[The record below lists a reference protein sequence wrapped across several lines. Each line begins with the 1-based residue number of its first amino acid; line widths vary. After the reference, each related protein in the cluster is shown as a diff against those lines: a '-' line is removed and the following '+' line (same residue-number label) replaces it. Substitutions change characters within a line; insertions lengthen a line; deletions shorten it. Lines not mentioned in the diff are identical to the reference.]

1 MLRRNFAGGLRC
13 RAIGGLRWA
22 LSLAVLLLALNAAV
36 GVAAQDAWPT
46 SLTSEQLADHSFTRG
61 PGFYLALYKIFLLL
75 LVFWMWVK
83 SADWVSR
90 DSLEMGDAIGM
101 PAKIWN
107 PIMVFSFLVAFV
119 ILGLGIPIFFAGFAV
134 VLLAYA
140 APFIAY
146 VVQRNGKVTEEK
158 KVFTR
163 EHLKNWFSNLGKRR
177 PREVE
182 VKHAWML
189 GPPVE
194 LNPVGPLQMENQA
207 ALIEARQSPAYVPVK
222 FLLADALTQRADKI
236 MLDYTA
242 DAVGIRYQIDGIW
255 HNAMPKV
262 REMKKSEEGPS
273 VDRPLGDMML
283 AVMKRVCH
291 LNMQERRARQEGKMR
306 VEFNGHKFD
315 TVLLSQGT
323 PTGERVVLSNT
334 FVTKHVNKLEDL
346 GMRDKLRE
354 QLKDIIGPGA
364 TGIVVFSSLP
374 GDGLSSSWQ
383 ASLRSTDRLMRD
395 FITVEEVGK
404 HEPDVENVDVQKFNA
419 STGETPHGIL
429 PKLILRQPEVICM
442 PELTP
447 AHAEALGLICK
458 WLSDEGKFSIV
469 SLRGKEASDTLVRLM
484 ALGTPPEV
492 LAPHMRAVIYVRL
505 IRKLCEACREAVQPT
520 PELLQRLGIP
530 PGRVQVLYRE
540 RGQLSPEQQ
549 QELRKKG
556 IPLVCPGCN
565 GLGYHGRTALY
576 EFLVLDD
583 NLRAALAQGADLNQI
598 KQLAKAAGNRTLQEE
613 GILLMALGTTSLTE
627 LQRVLKQ

>member
-1 MLRRNFAGGLRC
+1 MLRSCTPGRFRVVT
-13 RAIGGLRWA
+13 W
-22 LSLAVLLLALNAAV
+22 LAALLLLLITS
-36 GVAAQDAWPT
+36 GELIAQDAWPT
-46 SLTSEQLADHSFTRG
+46 YSSGQRG

-75 LVFWMWVK
+75 VVFWMWVK

-90 DSLEMGDAIGM
+90 DSLELGDAIGM

-107 PIMVFSFLVAFV
+107 PIVVFSFLVAFV
-119 ILGLGIPIFFAGFAV
+119 ILGLGIPIFLAGYAV
-134 VLLAYA
+134 VVLAYA
-140 APFIAY
+140 GPFIAY
-146 VVQRNGKVTEEK
+146 VVQRNGKVTEDK

-163 EHLKNWFSNLGKRR
+163 EHLKNWFANLGKRR
-177 PREVE
+177 PKEVD

-222 FLLADALTQRADKI
+222 FLLADALAQRADKI

-262 REMKKSEEGPS
+262 REMKKNEEGPS
-273 VDRPLGDMML
+273 VDRPTGDMML

-291 LNMQERRARQEGKMR
+291 LKMEERRARQEGKMR
-306 VEFNGHKFD
+306 VEFGGHKFD

-323 PTGERVVLSNT
+323 NTGERVVLN
-334 FVTKHVNKLEDL
+334 FALVTKHVKTLDDL

-354 QLKDIIGPGA
+354 QLKEIIGPGS

-374 GDGLSSSWQ
+374 GDGLSTTWQ
-383 ASLRSTDRLMRD
+383 TSLRSTDRLMRD
-395 FITVEEVGK
+395 FITIEEVGK
-404 HEPDVENVDVQKFNA
+404 HEPDVENVDVQKFNPA
-419 STGETPHGIL
+419 NNETPHGIL

-447 AHAEALGLICK
+447 SYAEALNLICK
-458 WLSDEGKFSIV
+458 WIAEETRFSIV
-469 SLRGKEASDTLVRLM
+469 SIRGKEGADTLARMM
-484 ALGTPPEV
+484 ALGADPALLGPQ
-492 LAPHMRAVIYVRL
+492 LKAVIYTRLVR
-505 IRKLCEACREAVQPT
+505 RLCEACREAVQAT

-540 RGQLSPEQQ
+540 RQPLTPEQQ
-549 QELRKKG
+549 QEMKKKG
-556 IPLVCPGCN
+556 IPLICPNCN
-565 GLGYHGRTALY
+565 GLGYRGRTALF

-583 NLRAALAQGADLNQI
+583 NVRAALAQGADLNQI
-598 KQLAKAAGNRTLQEE
+598 KQLSRAAGNRTLQEE
-613 GILLMALGTTSLTE
+613 GILLMALGTTSLAE

>member
-1 MLRRNFAGGLRC
+1 MPRSLTV
-13 RAIGGLRWA
+13 GGLRW
-22 LSLAVLLLALNAAV
+22 LSPVAALLLLLFCSGQLV
-36 GVAAQDAWPT
+36 AQDAWPYT
-46 SLTSEQLADHSFTRG
+46 VSPEQLQNHEPSRG

-101 PAKIWN
+101 PAKVWN
-107 PIMVFSFLVAFV
+107 PIMVFSFLLVFV
-119 ILGLGIPIFFAGFAV
+119 ILALGIPIFFGGFALLV
-134 VLLAYA
+134 VAYA
-140 APFIAY
+140 APFVIY

-163 EHLKNWFSNLGKRR
+163 EHLKNWFANLGKRK
-177 PREVE
+177 PKEVE

-194 LNPVGPLQMENQA
+194 LVSVGPLQMENQA
-207 ALIEARQSPAYVPVK
+207 ALIDARQSAAFVPVK

-262 REMKKSEEGPS
+262 REMKKGEEGPS
-273 VDRPLGDMML
+273 VDRALGDMML
-283 AVMKRVCH
+283 AVLKRVCH
-291 LNMQERRARQEGKMR
+291 LNMQERRARQEGKLR
-306 VEFNGHKFD
+306 IEFGGNKYD
-315 TVLLSQGT
+315 TTFLSQGT
-323 PTGERVVLSNT
+323 QTGERVVLS
-334 FVTKHVNKLEDL
+334 FAIVTKHVRTLEEL
-346 GMRDKLRE
+346 GMRDKQRE

-364 TGIVVFSSLP
+364 QGIVVFSALP
-374 GDGLSSSWQ
+374 GDGLSTTWQ
-383 ASLRSTDRLMRD
+383 ISLRSTDRLMRD

-404 HEPDVENVDVQKFNA
+404 HEPDVENVDVQKFNTA
-419 STGETPHGIL
+419 AGETPQGLL

-442 PELTP
+442 PELTQ
-447 AHAEALGLICK
+447 AHAEALNILCK
-458 WLSDEGKFSIV
+458 WLADENKFSIV
-469 SLRGKEASDTLVRLM
+469 SLRGKEGADALARLM
-484 ALGTPPEV
+484 ALGATAEV
-492 LAPHMRAVIYVRL
+492 VAPQVKAVIYTRL
-505 IRKLCEACREAVQPT
+505 IRRLCETCREAVQPT

-540 RGQLSPEQQ
+540 RQPLTPEQQ
-549 QELRKKG
+549 QEMKKKG
-556 IPLVCPGCN
+556 IPLICPHCN
-565 GLGYHGRTALY
+565 GLGYRGRIAIF

-583 NLRAALAQGADLNQI
+583 RMREALAQGAAVDQL
-598 KQLAKAAGNRTLQEE
+598 KQLSRAAGNRSLQEE
-613 GILLMALGTTSLTE
+613 GILLVALGTTSLTE

>member
-1 MLRRNFAGGLRC
+1 MHRSLTFRGATGL
-13 RAIGGLRWA
+13 G
-22 LSLAVLLLALNAAV
+22 AVLLALLAAGQL
-36 GVAAQDAWPT
+36 GAQDAWPT
-46 SLTSEQLADHSFTRG
+46 SLTPDQLQDHSFTRG

-90 DSLEMGDAIGM
+90 DSLELGDAIGM

-107 PIMVFSFLVAFV
+107 PVMVFSFLFVFV
-119 ILGLGIPIFFAGFAV
+119 ILALGIPIFLAGYAV
-134 VLLAYA
+134 LLLAYFG
-140 APFIAY
+140 PFIAY
-146 VVQRNGKVTEEK
+146 VVQRNGKVTEDK

-163 EHLKNWFSNLGKRR
+163 EHLKNWFANLGKAK
-177 PREVE
+177 PKEVD

-207 ALIEARQSPAYVPVK
+207 ALIEARQSPAYVAVK
-222 FLLADALTQRADKI
+222 FLLADGLTQRSDKI

-262 REMKKSEEGPS
+262 REMKKGEEGPS
-273 VDRPLGDMML
+273 VDRPTGDMML

-291 LNMQERRARQEGKMR
+291 LKMEERRARQEGKMR
-306 VEFNGHKFD
+306 VEYNGHKFD

-323 PTGERVVLSNT
+323 PTGERAVLSFT
-334 FVTKHVNKLEDL
+334 FVTKHVKTLEDL
-346 GMRDKLRE
+346 GMRDKQRE
-354 QLKDIIGPGA
+354 QLKETIGPGS
-364 TGIVVFSSLP
+364 TGIVAFASLP
-374 GDGLSSSWQ
+374 GDGLSTMWQ
-383 ASLRSTDRLMRD
+383 TSLRSTDRLMRD
-395 FITVEEVGK
+395 FITIEEVGK
-404 HEPDVENVDVQKFNA
+404 HEPDVENVDVQKFNPA
-419 STGETPHGIL
+419 NNETPHGIL
-429 PKLILRQPEVICM
+429 PKLILRQPEVICL
-442 PELTP
+442 PEITL
-447 AHAEALGLICK
+447 AYAEALNLICK
-458 WLSDEGKFSIV
+458 WIVEETKFSIV
-469 SLRGKEASDTLVRLM
+469 SLRGKDGADTLARLM
-484 ALGTPPEV
+484 ALGADPALLVPQ
-492 LAPHMRAVIYVRL
+492 LKAVVYTRLVR
-505 IRKLCEACREAVQPT
+505 RLCESCREAVQAT

-540 RGQLSPEQQ
+540 RQPLTPEQQ
-549 QELRKKG
+549 QEMKKKG
-556 IPLVCPGCN
+556 IPLICPNCN
-565 GLGYHGRTALY
+565 GLGYHGRIALY

-583 NLRAALAQGADLNQI
+583 RLKAALAQGADVNQI